1 MACSGLHCGGCAGGM
16 AVPVVPLVAFLG
28 LAWVAEHLIE
38 VAVVS
43 ASCGVLAVAAVVAL
57 MRWADRRDAR
67 LAARGPLMVTRA
79 PAPTLTAT
87 VIPQVSRGT
96 VPPAIVNNY
105 YIRIDP
111 ASREAARIIRQSLP
125 GMAGD
130 AITEGNDHVQDR
142 RTPLPEQRGTR
153 KGWRQFRQLSRGTA
167 RKSPL

>member
-67 LAARGPLMVTRA
+67 LAARGPLMVTREPST
-79 PAPTLTAT
+79 PALTAT
-87 VIPQVSRGT
+87 VTPQVAQGT
-96 VPPAIVNNY
+96 PAPAITNNY

-111 ASREAARIIRQSLP
+111 AGREAARIIRQAIP
-125 GMAGD
+125 GQAGD
-130 AITEGNDHVQDR
+130 AITEGR
-142 RTPLPEQRGTR
+142 
-153 KGWRQFRQLSRGTA
+153 
-167 RKSPL
+167 